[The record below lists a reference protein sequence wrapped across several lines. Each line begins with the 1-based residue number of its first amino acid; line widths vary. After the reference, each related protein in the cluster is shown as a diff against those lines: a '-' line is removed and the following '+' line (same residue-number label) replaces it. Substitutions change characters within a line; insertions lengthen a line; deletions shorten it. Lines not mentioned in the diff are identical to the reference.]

1 MKDRATLVGSVVAA
15 ILASIC
21 CIGPLAFGLLGIGS
35 IGFASALAPLRPWL
49 IGATAFF
56 LTAGFYFAYRPRASA
71 ACEDGVCR
79 PADRRTQRV
88 LLWMTSA
95 LAIALMT
102 YPSWSGAFGLSRTA
116 AGAGDEAAGPTVT
129 LEISGM
135 TCAACGPGIE
145 QELLRVPGVVG
156 ARVDYGTGRAEIRL
170 ATADPDPGL
179 LIAAVERAG
188 YRASRA
194 DERAAAGASVSERS
208 PLAGQWRGQLV
219 VGEGRTSELVVD
231 LGLVANRWVGQF
243 DLHDF
248 GVEDYPV
255 EVAFDGRSVTL
266 HLTAAQIDFEG
277 MLSVAGEAV
286 AGIATSQGHRDSL
299 VLKGA
304 GEARFSGEFL
314 ELEKVAE
321 DSTRVEPLSADGAEL
336 RRRFNEDRASTRL
349 VMLLSPT

>member
-1 MKDRATLVGSVVAA
+1 VRTPATLVGSVVAA
-15 ILASIC
+15 ILASMC
-21 CIGPLAFGLLGIGS
+21 CIGPLMFGLLGIGG

-49 IGATAFF
+49 IGATALF
-56 LTAGFYFAYRPRASA
+56 LAAGFYLAYRPRDSA

-88 LLWMTSA
+88 LLWMTTA
-95 LAIALMT
+95 FAVAFMT

-116 AGAGDEAAGPTVT
+116 AMAGDEAAAHIVT
-129 LEISGM
+129 LNISGM

-156 ARVDYGTGRAEIRL
+156 ARVDYATERAEIRL
-170 ATADPDPGL
+170 ATTDPDPGR

-188 YRASRA
+188 YKASRT
-194 DERAAAGASVSERS
+194 DESAAAGASMSERS

-231 LGLVANRWVGQF
+231 LGLAANRWVGQF

-255 EVAFDGRSVTL
+255 GVALDGRRVTL
-266 HLTAAQIDFEG
+266 HLSAAQIDFEG

-299 VLKGA
+299 VLRRT
-304 GEARFSGEFL
+304 GEARFSDEFL
-314 ELEKVAE
+314 ALEKVAE